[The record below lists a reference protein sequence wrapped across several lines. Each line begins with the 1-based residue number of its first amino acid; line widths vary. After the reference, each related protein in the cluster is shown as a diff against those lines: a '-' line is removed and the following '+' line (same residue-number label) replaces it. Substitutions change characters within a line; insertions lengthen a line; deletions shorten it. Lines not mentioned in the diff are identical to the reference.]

1 MNAQIHRQF
10 QQELSLM
17 NFAAMLLV
25 FLLIWS
31 SVSQAE
37 VRLAP
42 IFGDHMVLQR
52 HQPIPVWGWAD
63 PGEMVR
69 LELNQQRTQT
79 QADSQ
84 GRWRAVFAAEQAGGS
99 YQLSVVG
106 SNTVVVNDVLIG
118 EVWLAGGQSNMEWS
132 VAQSRDAAT
141 ETAQSNWPQIRHI
154 KIPKTLAF
162 TPQDRSGEA
171 SWKISTPQN
180 VGQFTAAGYFFSRK
194 LHQELGVPIGIVN
207 ATWGGTNIETW
218 ISAQTLETQS
228 DFKMHAM
235 PADAAAFE
243 TKYNARMWEMVSRWR
258 QGTASRSS
266 ALTDWQTLELDDSAW
281 PKLRAPGYWEEQGL
295 KDLDGVVWYRRTIEL
310 STAQVASAATLQLS
324 MVDDCDETFVN
335 GTPVGKTCG
344 WDMQRRYTLPA
355 QILRAGKNVIAV
367 RVTDTGGGGGFH
379 GQADAMQLHTANGRV
394 ALAGTWRAEVESV
407 MRKGFPGPND
417 LPTLAFN
424 AMIKPIA
431 AFPVKGVIWYQ
442 GESNVPRAQQ
452 YAQTFPMLI
461 ADWRMQW
468 GQPTLPFYFVQLA
481 SFLPLKNNS
490 LRGSTWAELRDAQ
503 LQTLKVPRTG
513 MVVSTDVGDA
523 NSIHPLNKQAIG
535 QRLALHAL
543 KNEYGKSELVAS
555 GPLYRAMR
563 VRGRQIEI
571 NFTGIGS
578 GLIISSDST
587 QLFGFTIAD
596 HSGQFRPA
604 QAYIS
609 GNSVIV
615 HSPKIAQPKAVRYGW
630 LDNPQLAN
638 LFNREGLPASPFR
651 TDNWSLLTRGVKFQY

>member
-1 MNAQIHRQF
+1 M
-10 QQELSLM
+10 M
-17 NFAAMLLV
+17 NFAAAMLF

-99 YQLSVVG
+99 YQLSVAG
-106 SNTVVVNDVLIG
+106 SNTVVFNDVLIG

-141 ETAQSNWPQIRHI
+141 ETEQSNWPQIRHV

-171 SWKISTPQN
+171 SWKVSTPQN
-180 VGQFTAAGYFFSRK
+180 VGQFSAAGYFFARK

-218 ISAQTLETQS
+218 ISAQALKTQS
-228 DFKMHAM
+228 DFNMHAM
-235 PADAAAFE
+235 PPDAASFE
-243 TKYNARMWEMVSRWR
+243 ERYNARMWKVVSHWML
-258 QGTASRSS
+258 GNVAESS
-266 ALTDWQTLELDDSAW
+266 PVIQWPSLKLDDDTW
-281 PKLRAPGYWEEQGL
+281 PKLQAPGYWEEQGL
-295 KDLDGVVWYRRTIEL
+295 KDLDGMVWYRRTIEL
-310 STAQVASAATLQLS
+310 TTAQAASAAALQLG

-335 GTPVGKTCG
+335 GLSAGKTCG
-344 WDMQRRYTLPA
+344 WDTQRHYNLSDGM
-355 QILRAGKNVIAV
+355 LRAGRNVIAV

-379 GQADAMQLHTANGRV
+379 GPAEAMQLQTTDGQIS
-394 ALAGTWRAEVESV
+394 LAGSWRAQVERIVQKKS
-407 MRKGFPGPND
+407 PGPND

-424 AMIKPIA
+424 AMVKPIA
-431 AFPVKGVIWYQ
+431 GLPVKGVIWYQ

-452 YAQTFPMLI
+452 YAQTFHLLI
-461 ADWRMQW
+461 SDWRMHW
-468 GQPTLPFYFVQLA
+468 GQPALPFYFVQLA

-490 LRGSTWAELRDAQ
+490 LRGSAWAELRDAQ
-503 LQTLKVPRTG
+503 LQALKVPRTG

-571 NFTGIGS
+571 SFTDIGS
-578 GLIISSDST
+578 GLIVSSGSK
-587 QLFGFTIAD
+587 QLLGFTVAD
-596 HSGQFRPA
+596 GSGRFRPA
-604 QAYIS
+604 PAHIS

-615 HSPKIAQPKAVRYGW
+615 HSPKITHPKAVRYGW
-630 LDNPQLAN
+630 FDNPQESN

-651 TDNWSLLTRGVKFQY
+651 TDNWPLLTSGARFQY